1 MRKRRHSLSG
11 RLLLLFIVTAVLLAL
26 NVRTGFRIALDQNME
41 EMAAPH
47 LAEYVQHLLDE
58 LGNPPTS
65 ASAAALAER
74 LPLRIYLS
82 GGQDWSTGGAA
93 PSLNPGHSVL
103 RKLPDG
109 STFQVSRGHEG
120 FMVRTQRDG
129 VTIVLAPAGFELAE
143 YARLTVILTIVALL
157 IVLVLAYHAIRRLF
171 RPIEAIQAGVARIG
185 SGDLGHRLDIRRR
198 DELGELAASV
208 NAMADD
214 IQQML
219 EAKRELLLAISHELR
234 SPLTRARVNAE
245 LLDDN
250 PSRRALLTDLGEL
263 ESLLAELLESERL
276 SGRHVALNRQAVD
289 PSALLQELVAESFK
303 DALLE
308 LDLDP
313 QGTWISLDP
322 VRIRLLVRNLL
333 NNAIDHTPP
342 GQAPPLLASH
352 VGDAVWCLSVT
363 DHGPGVAAEH
373 LGLLTEPFYRADPSR
388 QRASGGVGL
397 GLYLSRVIAEAHG
410 GKLEVKS
417 DLGKGMQVRLE
428 LPLPVDG

>member
-1 MRKRRHSLSG
+1 M
-11 RLLLLFIVTAVLLAL
+11 VTAVLLAL
-26 NVRTGFRIALDQNME
+26 IVRTGFRVVLDQNME
-41 EMAAPH
+41 DLAAPH

-58 LGNPPTS
+58 LGNPPTT
-65 ASAAALAER
+65 ANAAALAER

-82 GGQDWSTGGAA
+82 GEQVGSTDGAM
-93 PSLNPGHSVL
+93 PLPKPRHSVS
-103 RKLPDG
+103 RALPDG
-109 STFQVSRGHEG
+109 GVFQVGRGHEG
-120 FMVRTQRDG
+120 FMVRTQRGG

-157 IVLVLAYHAIRRLF
+157 TLLVLAYHAIRRLF
-171 RPIEAIQAGVARIG
+171 RPIEAIQSGVARIG
-185 SGDLGHRLDIRRR
+185 SGDLEHRLNIQRR

-214 IQQML
+214 VQQML

-250 PSRRALLTDLGEL
+250 VPRRALLSDLAEL
-263 ESLLAELLESERL
+263 ESLLGELLESERL

-289 PSALLQELVAESFK
+289 PSALLRELVAESFN

-313 QGTWISLDP
+313 EGTWISLDP
-322 VRIRLLVRNLL
+322 VRIRLLMRNLL
-333 NNAIDHTPP
+333 KNAINHTPP

-352 VGDAVWCLSVT
+352 VGDSLWCLSVT

-373 LGLLTEPFYRADPSR
+373 LERLTEPFYRADPSR

-410 GKLEVKS
+410 GKLEVTS
-417 DLGKGMQVRLE
+417 SLGEGMQVRLE
-428 LPLPVDG
+428 LPIPAED